1 MTALGATGETN
12 PSHRTW
18 ARGGLAIAATVIAL
32 LVSAAVIAVQ
42 GRSRAALETSRMAA
56 DARAIANELSAV
68 EWRATAGATSGEA
81 ARAQAKRLSVALRS
95 TVRAIPGTVAGSDA
109 MRESATAYTAAI
121 ADQLTALAAN
131 DPERALA
138 IDESRVDPAFAVL
151 HGALDDVGAAAAIKA
166 EETGRFGDLA
176 TMVMLVIAAL
186 LIAVL
191 YRILDRARRAA
202 FLAYHDPLTGLP
214 NRALLSAE
222 LDAALESGAGI
233 PETRT
238 AAVFLD
244 LDDFKTLND
253 SLGHHAGDELLS
265 IVAKRIRHCARDTDV
280 VARFG
285 GDEFVVMLRDV
296 RSDDVVRQF
305 CVRATE
311 AIGQPVVIAGRTLMP
326 RASIGYALTDDET
339 HDAADLLRNADL
351 AMYAGKHEHKG
362 TTTAFAPEMH
372 RRLIEQLELEDE
384 LRDALERD
392 EISVHY
398 QPLVNLTDG
407 RIVSTEALA
416 RWNHPR
422 LGLVPPNTFI
432 PMAERT
438 GLIHS
443 IGEWVLNAACRQ
455 TAQWHIDHPNDE
467 PLCVSVNVSAL
478 QLLDPQLVDRVRAAL
493 DTSGLDAKYLTLEIT
508 ESVVAEGNAAVIA
521 QLDQLDHIGVKLAV
535 DDFGTGYSSL
545 STLHQFPISILKI
558 DKCFVDHVPDQ
569 QERLT
574 LLTSIVDLGRSLGL
588 QTVAEGVEGAD
599 QVTALQELG
608 CSQAQGYHFARPL
621 TSETIAHLL
630 DGSHLPLESTRVADR
645 DGAAAPPA

>member
-1 MTALGATGETN
+1 MTALAAVADAS
-12 PSHRTW
+12 PDHRKW
-18 ARGGLAIAATVIAL
+18 ARGGLAVVATVIAL
-32 LVSAAVIAVQ
+32 LVGAAVIAVQ
-42 GRSRAALETSRMAA
+42 GRSRDALKTTRLAA
-56 DARAIANELSAV
+56 DARATANELSAL
-68 EWRATAGATSGEA
+68 EWRATAGTVSGNA
-81 ARAQAKRLSVALRS
+81 ARSDAKRLAATLRT
-95 TVRAIPGTVAGSDA
+95 TVRAIPDNIAGADA
-109 MRESATAYTAAI
+109 MRDSAQAYTAAI
-121 ADQLTALAAN
+121 ATQLAALANGDSEHAQV
-131 DPERALA
+131 LGT
-138 IDESRVDPAFAVL
+138 STVDPAFAVL
-151 HGALDDVGAAAAIKA
+151 HQALDNVGAEAATKA
-166 EETGRFGDLA
+166 HDAGQFGDLA
-176 TMVMLVIAAL
+176 TLAMLVIAAL

-191 YRILDRARRAA
+191 YRILDRTRRAA

-214 NRALLSAE
+214 NRALLSSE
-222 LDAALESGAGI
+222 LDLALDRTTGT
-233 PETRT
+233 PLTRT

-296 RSDDVVRQF
+296 RSDETVRQF
-305 CVRATE
+305 CTRVTDAL
-311 AIGQPVVIAGRTLMP
+311 GQPVVIAGRTLMP
-326 RASIGYALTDDET
+326 RATIGYALTDDDT

-351 AMYAGKHEHKG
+351 AMYAGKREHKG

-372 RRLIEQLELEDE
+372 RHLIEQLELEDE

-392 EISVHY
+392 QISVHY
-398 QPLVNLTDG
+398 QPLVNLSDG

-438 GLIHS
+438 GLIHP
-443 IGEWVLNAACRQ
+443 IGEWVLNEACRQ

-478 QLLDPQLVDRVRAAL
+478 QLLDPSLVDRVRTAL
-493 DTSGLDAKYLTLEIT
+493 DASGLAAACLTLEIT
-508 ESVVAEGNAAVIA
+508 ESVVAEGNSAVIA
-521 QLDQLDHIGVKLAV
+521 QLDLLDHIGVKLAV

-558 DKCFVDHVPDQ
+558 DKCFVDHVPDKQ
-569 QERLT
+569 DRLT

-588 QTVAEGVEGAD
+588 ETVAEGVEEAE
-599 QVTALQELG
+599 QVIALQELG
-608 CSQAQGYHFARPL
+608 CGQAQGYHFARPL
-621 TSETIAHLL
+621 TSQTIERLL
-630 DGSHLPLESTRVADR
+630 DGSRLPLKSVTT
-645 DGAAAPPA
+645 PTP